1 MSSEFF
7 NKVIQN
13 QRDSGKLD
21 INRQFL
27 ERV

>member
-13 QRDSGKLD
+13 QRDSGELAK
-21 INRQFL
+21 ICQFP
-27 ERV
+27 ERG